1 MDGSIEIAQIE
12 SVLQVDTRAE
22 NTDSCFWLHRK
33 HDSEI
38 NERQLWALIDWFS
51 IAIEKVIC
59 SLFCFLTG
67 NLKDKLS

>member
-33 HDSEI
+33 HDSEMRD
-38 NERQLWALIDWFS
+38 NCEPYLTDLVLLLKKWFVLYS
-51 IAIEKVIC
+51 V
-59 SLFCFLTG
+59 F
-67 NLKDKLS
+67 